1 MKYYAQFNPDAKH
14 NYELVCVNDNG
25 EVESI
30 LALNKKTTD
39 NYLHMP
45 ECVVNDTNRR
55 LVSIAMIEK
64 ANVERFEITPKDYK
78 EPRTLNVAPK
88 KGLEEWLEGDDKE
101 LFLALVEKAKK
112 AREEAHKKVP
122 MTELEKAIKARD
134 KWLAKIEELKA
145 QQNA

>member
-1 MKYYAQFNPDAKH
+1 MKYYAQFNKEAKH
-14 NYELVCVNDNG
+14 NYELVCVDDNG
-25 EVESI
+25 NETI
-30 LALNKKTTD
+30 IALNKKTTD

-55 LVSIAMIEK
+55 LVSITMIEK
-64 ANVERFEITPKDYK
+64 ANVDRFEITAREYK

-101 LFLALVEKAKK
+101 MFLALVEKAKK
-112 AREEAHKKVP
+112 AREEANKKVP

-134 KWLAKIEELKA
+134 KWLAKIAELEA